1 MFRFIYRS
9 VLTYFDSSS
18 IAGTDIERPYMNTS
32 MTTTEAFY
40 WSMLMPE
47 TNADDDADL
56 NYTKW
61 LKIQTNS
68 AENFLSWPRSPGF
81 GHDFQ
86 PFVSGHGF

>member
-18 IAGTDIERPYMNTS
+18 IAGADIERPYMNTS

-61 LKIQTNS
+61 LKI
-68 AENFLSWPRSPGF
+68 
-81 GHDFQ
+81 
-86 PFVSGHGF
+86 